1 MRCSLANDQPRPL
14 QWIAPTIFGAAL
26 LCAATLAPTSLQGAE
41 TVYVQIHTNNE
52 TQYTNYRFAAADRGQ
67 QFNWALYEAKVEWDV
82 IDVVGKPK
90 KHIIVHQSPDARSLS
105 ANAEIHK
112 ALMTKILSR
121 WPISQFD
128 SISFGRLGR
137 PPDWS
142 WSIAI
147 AVASSKS
154 ADYKDY
160 KAHYPNS
167 KITGLNGL
175 YRDLAQQSGAG
186 RPLREFFKQ
195 FDADLQYEGGEKVID
210 AKAGTLPFYP
220 QLKAAGVTGQ
230 TRVIYDAGGNGFAI
244 KARSAPASATR
255 ASH

>member
-1 MRCSLANDQPRPL
+1 MHCSLANDQPRPL

-26 LCAATLAPTSLQGAE
+26 LCAATLAPTGLEGAE

-52 TQYTNYRFAAADRGQ
+52 THYTNYRFAAADRGQ

-90 KHIIVHQSPDARSLS
+90 KHIIVHQPLGARSFS
-105 ANAEIHK
+105 ANSEIHK
-112 ALMTKILSR
+112 ALMTKILSL

-128 SISFGRLGR
+128 SISFGRLGG

-147 AVASSKS
+147 AVASSRS

-175 YRDLAQQSGAG
+175 YRDLAQQSDAG
-186 RPLREFFKQ
+186 RPIREFFKQ
-195 FDADLQYEGGEKVID
+195 LGANIEYEGGEKVMV
-210 AKAGTLPFYP
+210 AKAETLPFYP
-220 QLKAAGVTGQ
+220 QLKAAGVTGK

-244 KARSAPASATR
+244 KARSTSATT
-255 ASH
+255 H